1 MWKALEDVFQRK
13 GMASQLYLRKK
24 LLTMKY
30 RESQLYLRK
39 KLLTMKYRESERIE
53 NYFIKFDE
61 VVRELKSVGA
71 KLEDVDIVCHLL
83 LTLPKS
89 FDPIVTALETLE
101 PARLT
106 LEFVKGKLL
115 DHEAKRVNRETTA
128 SGETTAVF
136 LTSSKGYNNKKIT
149 KDRSQAKINATI
161 VGSQVTSEMSAVTR
175 NNQKKK
181 FTSLS
186 QPARVK
192 VPPWKKTTDALNGML
207 ILLPQIT

>member
-1 MWKALEDVFQRK
+1 MHNGGEMEIILENLEIKQCIMEEKDEPDDNFKKQDKKCKSVLIQCVANNQLELLKCKNTSFQMWKALEDVFQRK
-13 GMASQLYLRKK
+13 GMA
-24 LLTMKY
+24 
-30 RESQLYLRK
+30 SQLYLRK

-115 DHEAKRVNRETTA
+115 DHEAKRVNDPRT
-128 SGETTAVF
+128 GKFV
-136 LTSSKGYNNKKIT
+136 KGK
-149 KDRSQAKINATI
+149 
-161 VGSQVTSEMSAVTR
+161 
-175 NNQKKK
+175 
-181 FTSLS
+181 
-186 QPARVK
+186 QPKELIGKQLHQLR
-192 VPPWKKTTDALNGML
+192 PPLFF
-207 ILLPQIT
+207 